1 MEPGA
6 SEPNSTDQTA
16 PAKGLAKPPATPPPK
31 GPPHVDLAPSDG
43 QLVEQVLAG
52 KRAAFDDLIRRYQ
65 RQAVA
70 VSYRLLGNSHD
81 ALEVTQDAFLKAFAS
96 IGTLQKP
103 EAFGGWLMRIV
114 SNLSLNYRRSRKSRS
129 QLPLDDIL
137 GPSDG
142 GQAESAGGSEWMARA
157 DDPAHQLASREMG
170 QRLREALQQLPE
182 KQRLAIVMFT
192 IDEMPQ
198 KDVAEALQCSVEAV
212 KWHVFQ
218 GRKKLKEMLK
228 EHL

>member
-1 MEPGA
+1 MDPKA
-6 SEPNSTDQTA
+6 SESQGGEA
-16 PAKGLAKPPATPPPK
+16 AGPPAGGATPGSA
-31 GPPHVDLAPSDG
+31 GPGGEGPTDG
-43 QLVEQVLAG
+43 TLVGEVLAG
-52 KRAAFDDLIRRYQ
+52 KRQSFDVLIRKYQ

-81 ALEVTQDAFLKAFAS
+81 AMEVTQDAFLKAFS
-96 IGTLQKP
+96 SLSTLQKP

-129 QLPLDDIL
+129 QLPLDDLL
-137 GPSDG
+137 GG
-142 GQAESAGGSEWMARA
+142 GQQTDSGGAASEWMAQSG
-157 DDPAHQLASREMG
+157 DPVHKLESEEMG
-170 QRLREALQQLPE
+170 RKLQQALAQLPE

-192 IDEMPQ
+192 IEEMPQ
-198 KDVAEALQCSVEAV
+198 RQVAEALNCSVEAV

-218 GRKKLKEMLK
+218 GRKKLRELMK